1 MQDIFSKLGPLIIAS
16 RLKRM
21 SDYIMRA
28 GADFYRSNG
37 IEFEPKWFPLYY
49 LLSKEEEE
57 LGIMEIAQK
66 LNISHPAVI
75 QLAKELEKKGW
86 ISSTKSKTD
95 ARKRL
100 LKLSKKG
107 LVLLPK
113 LQVVWDDIREVNRQ
127 VVDAQSLN
135 ILTALGEMEAYFAS
149 KSYTDRMNEFQEL
162 KQKTAK

>member
-1 MQDIFSKLGPLIIAS
+1 MQDVFSKLGPLIIGS
-16 RLKRM
+16 RMKRM

-28 GADFYRSNG
+28 GAEFYHSNG

-49 LLSKEEEE
+49 LLSQEKE
-57 LGIMEIAQK
+57 LGIMDIAQK

-86 ISSTKSKTD
+86 ITSTKSKED

-107 LVLLPK
+107 LSMLPQ
-113 LQVVWDDIREVNRQ
+113 LQLIWDDIREVNRQ
-127 VVDAQSLN
+127 VVESQPTN
-135 ILTALGEMEAYFAS
+135 ILNALEEMEAFFAS
-149 KSYTDRMNEFQEL
+149 KSYTERMKDFQES
-162 KQKTAK
+162 KKK

>member
-1 MQDIFSKLGPLIIAS
+1 MQDVFSKLGPLIIAS

-28 GADFYRSNG
+28 GADFYISNG

-49 LLSKEEEE
+49 LLSQEKEV
-57 LGIMEIAQK
+57 GIMEIAQK

-86 ISSTKSKTD
+86 ISSTKSKED

-107 LVLLPK
+107 LNLLPQ
-113 LQVVWDDIREVNRQ
+113 LQPIWDNIREVNRQ
-127 VVDAQSLN
+127 VVDAQNTN
-135 ILTALGEMEAYFAS
+135 ILNALEEMEVFFAS
-149 KSYTDRMNEFQEL
+149 KSYTELMKEFQES
-162 KQKTAK
+162 KKN

>member
-1 MQDIFSKLGPLIIAS
+1 MQDIFSELGPLIVAS

-37 IEFEPKWFPLYY
+37 IEFEPKWFPLYF
-49 LLSKEEEE
+49 LLSKVEEE

-86 ISSTKSKTD
+86 ISSTKSKED

-107 LVLLPK
+107 LLLLPQ
-113 LQVVWDDIREVNRQ
+113 LQLVWDDIREVNRQ
-127 VVDAQSLN
+127 VVEDQSIN
-135 ILTALGEMEAYFAS
+135 ILSALGEMEAYFES
-149 KSYTDRMNEFQEL
+149 KSYTERMKEFQESKNL
-162 KQKTAK
+162 H

>member
-1 MQDIFSKLGPLIIAS
+1 MQDVFSKLGPLIIAS

-28 GADFYRSNG
+28 GEEFYRSNG

-49 LLSKEEEE
+49 LLSQETT
-57 LGIMEIAQK
+57 LGIMDIAQK
-66 LNISHPAVI
+66 LNVSHPAVI

-86 ISSTKSKTD
+86 IISTKSKDD

-107 LVLLPK
+107 LNLLPQ
-113 LQVVWDDIREVNRQ
+113 LQLIWDDIKEVNRQ
-127 VVDAQSLN
+127 AVEAQSTN
-135 ILTALGEMEAYFAS
+135 ILTALEEMEAFFAS
-149 KSYTDRMNEFQEL
+149 KTYNERMKTFQES
-162 KQKTAK
+162 KKN

>member
-1 MQDIFSKLGPLIIAS
+1 MQDVFSKLGPLIVAS

-28 GADFYRSNG
+28 GAEFYRSKG

-49 LLSKEEEE
+49 LLSQEKE

-75 QLAKELEKKGW
+75 QLGKELEKKGW
-86 ISSTKSKTD
+86 ITSTKSKED

-107 LVLLPK
+107 LAMLPQ
-113 LQVVWDDIREVNRQ
+113 LQLIWDDIGEVNRQ
-127 VVDAQSLN
+127 VVESQPTN
-135 ILTALGEMEAYFAS
+135 ILQALAEMEAYFVS
-149 KSYTDRMNEFQEL
+149 KSYTERMKEFQES
-162 KQKTAK
+162 KKK

>member
-1 MQDIFSKLGPLIIAS
+1 MQDVFSKLGPLIVAS

-28 GADFYRSNG
+28 GAEFYRSNG

-49 LLSKEEEE
+49 LLSQEKEI
-57 LGIMEIAQK
+57 GIMEIAQK
-66 LNISHPAVI
+66 LNVSHPAVI
-75 QLAKELEKKGW
+75 QLGKELEKNGW
-86 ISSTKSKTD
+86 ITSTKSKED

-107 LVLLPK
+107 LSLLPQ

-127 VVDAQSLN
+127 VVDAQATN
-135 ILTALGEMEAYFAS
+135 ILQALEEMEGYFAS
-149 KSYTDRMNEFQEL
+149 KSYTERMKAFQES
-162 KQKTAK
+162 KKK

>member
-1 MQDIFSKLGPLIIAS
+1 MQDIFSELGPLIIAS

-113 LQVVWDDIREVNRQ
+113 LQAVWNDIREVNRQ
-127 VVDAQSLN
+127 VVDDQSLN
-135 ILTALGEMEAYFAS
+135 ILSALGEMEAYFVS

-162 KQKTAK
+162 KQQTAK

>member
-16 RLKRM
+16 RMKRM

-28 GADFYRSNG
+28 GAEFYRSQG

-49 LLSKEEEE
+49 LLSQEKEA
-57 LGIMEIAQK
+57 LGIMDIAQK

-75 QLAKELEKKGW
+75 QLAKELEKMGW
-86 ISSTKSKTD
+86 ITSTKSKED

-107 LVLLPK
+107 LILLPQ
-113 LQVVWDDIREVNRQ
+113 LQLIWDDIREVNRQ
-127 VVDAQSLN
+127 VVDAQNTN
-135 ILTALGEMEAYFAS
+135 ILTALGEMEAYFVTN
-149 KSYTDRMNEFQEL
+149 SYTERMKEFQEL
-162 KQKTAK
+162 KKN

>member
-1 MQDIFSKLGPLIIAS
+1 MQDVFSKLGPLIIAS

-28 GADFYRSNG
+28 GAEFYRSNG

-49 LLSKEEEE
+49 LLSQEKE
-57 LGIMEIAQK
+57 LGIMDIAQK

-86 ISSTKSKTD
+86 ITSTKSKED

-107 LVLLPK
+107 LNLLPQ
-113 LQVVWDDIREVNRQ
+113 LQLIWDDIREVNRQ
-127 VVDAQSLN
+127 VVDAQATNVLN
-135 ILTALGEMEAYFAS
+135 ALGEMEAYFAS
-149 KSYTDRMNEFQEL
+149 KSYTERMKEFQES
-162 KQKTAK
+162 KNK

>member
-1 MQDIFSKLGPLIIAS
+1 MQDIFSELGPLIIAS

-28 GADFYRSNG
+28 GAEFYRSNG

-66 LNISHPAVI
+66 LNISHPGVI

-107 LVLLPK
+107 LALLPK
-113 LQVVWDDIREVNRQ
+113 LKVVWDDIREVNRQ
-127 VVDAQSLN
+127 VVDDQSIN
-135 ILTALGEMEAYFAS
+135 ILTALGEIEAYFET
-149 KSYTDRMNEFQEL
+149 KSYTDRMKAFQEL
-162 KQKTAK
+162 K

>member
-1 MQDIFSKLGPLIIAS
+1 MQDVFSKLGPLIIAS
-16 RLKRM
+16 RLKRL

-28 GADFYRSNG
+28 GAEFYRSNG

-49 LLSKEEEE
+49 LLSQEKE
-57 LGIMEIAQK
+57 LGIMDIAQK

-86 ISSTKSKTD
+86 ITSTKSKED

-107 LVLLPK
+107 LSFLPQ
-113 LQVVWDDIREVNRQ
+113 LELIWADIRAVNGQ
-127 VVDAQSLN
+127 VVDAQATN
-135 ILTALGEMEAYFAS
+135 ILRALEEIETFFAS
-149 KSYTDRMNEFQEL
+149 KSYTERMKAFQES
-162 KQKTAK
+162 KAK

>member
-1 MQDIFSKLGPLIIAS
+1 MQDVFSKLGPLIIGS

-28 GADFYRSNG
+28 GAEFYRSNG

-49 LLSKEEEE
+49 LLSQEKE
-57 LGIMEIAQK
+57 LGIMDIAQK

-86 ISSTKSKTD
+86 ITSTNSKED

-107 LVLLPK
+107 LSMLPQ
-113 LQVVWDDIREVNRQ
+113 LQLIWNDIREVNRQ
-127 VVDAQSLN
+127 VVESQPTN
-135 ILTALGEMEAYFAS
+135 ILNALEEMEAYFTS
-149 KSYTDRMNEFQEL
+149 KSYTERMKEFQES
-162 KQKTAK
+162 KKK